1 MKDQIRRRLLLVDDH
16 PPNIHLL
23 AESLRDR
30 YDIRFATSGARALA
44 LAADGGIDLIL
55 LDVVMPGM
63 DGFEVC
69 RRLKADERTWPI
81 PVIFVT
87 SLGEVD
93 DETRGF
99 DAGGVDYITKPISPP
114 VVRAR
119 VRTHL
124 ELKEARDLLE
134 ELASIDPL
142 TGIANRRRFDGALDR
157 EWRRAFRS
165 GSVLTLG
172 IADVD
177 HFKAFNDRY
186 GHARGDEC
194 LRQVA
199 RAAAEACGRPSDL
212 VARYGGEEFGLVLPD
227 TDPAGARVLLGTV
240 LTRVEDLA
248 LPHEGSSCADH
259 VTLSV
264 GAVSLVPGSAD
275 GAHAALERA
284 DRLLYEA
291 KAGGRR
297 RAVHRDLGSD
307 VEAVITATDASAR

>member
-1 MKDQIRRRLLLVDDH
+1 MTDTRRRRLLLVDDH
-16 PPNIHLL
+16 PPNVHLL
-23 AESLRDR
+23 AEALRER
-30 YDIRFATSGARALA
+30 YELRVATSGAKALA
-44 LAADGGIDLIL
+44 LAAEGGIDLVL
-55 LDVVMPGM
+55 LDVVMPDL

-69 RRLKADERTWPI
+69 RRLKADERTWAI

-134 ELASIDPL
+134 ELASVDAL
-142 TGIANRRRFDGALDR
+142 TGIANRRRFDGTLDR
-157 EWRRAFRS
+157 EWRRALRS
-165 GSVLTLG
+165 GSSLTLA

-186 GHARGDEC
+186 GHARGDDC

-199 RAAAEACGRPSDL
+199 QAAAAACGRPADL

-227 TDPAGARVLLGTV
+227 TDGAGARVLLRAV
-240 LTRVEDLA
+240 LANVEELRV
-248 LPHEGSSCADH
+248 PHAASSCAPH

-264 GAVSLVPGSAD
+264 GSVSLVRYN
-275 GAHAALERA
+275 AARLWLIDPDQSVWRLPLE
-284 DRLLYEA
+284 
-291 KAGGRR
+291 
-297 RAVHRDLGSD
+297 
-307 VEAVITATDASAR
+307 T